1 MKKIVTF
8 LAVLMLLALPACK
21 TATAPVA
28 DPVDVVVAEE
38 PIQAETEVETEV
50 ESELEATVEVETP
63 AEVVEQVTIDY
74 AKNFTLEYKDGYK
87 LLTVTNPWFGATEP
101 LVYAL
106 VPTDTTVSDDLGD
119 AVVINT
125 PIDSFVSLSTT
136 YLPFLD
142 QIDMLSTLVAVDTTD
157 YTYNPEVRT
166 WAEAGMIIS
175 VGSGPSIDVE
185 ALIELA
191 PDVIMTSASGSPD
204 WDSHPALEEAGLP
217 VVINSE
223 YLEQDPL
230 GRAEWG
236 KFIAAFY
243 DKEAEADKLFDEM
256 VERYNVVKA
265 LTADLTEKKTVLIN
279 TAYEGTWYMP
289 GVDSFATILI
299 KDAGGAYLWDDL
311 EGTSSFPVDF
321 EVVVE
326 RAQDADVW
334 INVGFAY
341 GLADLLAMDS
351 RYGDF
356 KAYQT
361 GEVYNNNLR
370 VTEMGGTDYY
380 ESAVANPDVVLL
392 DLVKAF
398 YPDLVPDHEF
408 FYYQQLQ

>member
-8 LAVLMLLALPACK
+8 LAVLIILVLPACQ

-28 DPVDVVVAEE
+28 DPVDVVATDA
-38 PIQAETEVETEV
+38 PIQAET
-50 ESELEATVEVETP
+50 TVEVP
-63 AEVVEQVTIDY
+63 VEVVEQVTIDY
-74 AKNFTLEYKDGYK
+74 AKNFTLEYRDGYK
-87 LLTVTNPWFGATEP
+87 LLTVTKPWDGATEP
-101 LVYAL
+101 YVYAL
-106 VPTDTTVSDDLGD
+106 VPTGTTVSDDLGN
-119 AVVINT
+119 AMVINT

-166 WAEAGMIIS
+166 WAEAGMIASI
-175 VGSGPSIDVE
+175 GSGPTIDVE

-204 WDSHPALEEAGLP
+204 WDTHPALEQAGLP
-217 VVINSE
+217 VVINAD
-223 YLEQDPL
+223 YLEQNPL

-236 KFIAAFY
+236 KFVAAFY
-243 DKEAEADKLFDEM
+243 DKEVEADKLFDAM
-256 VERYNVVKA
+256 VARYNEVKA

-289 GVDSFATILI
+289 AKDSYAAILI
-299 KDAGGAYLWDDL
+299 NDAGGEYLWNDL
-311 EGTSSFPVDF
+311 EGTYAHPVDF

-341 GLADLLAMDS
+341 TLADLLAMDS

-356 KAYQT
+356 AAYKN

-370 VTEMGGTDYY
+370 VTDMGGTDYY

-398 YPDLVPDHEF
+398 YPDLAAEHEF
-408 FYYQQLQ
+408 FYYQKLQ